1 MKFISIVVVSLN
13 TKNDF
18 VKTISSIEKQEYK
31 NYEIIIVDGDSID
44 GTKNEIIKKKKVI
57 SKIIIE
63 KDKGIYHAMNKGIK
77 LSSGRWIIFMNSGDI
92 FYNKKVLKKFIQ
104 QKITGYDIIH
114 GDTIV
119 STRNLKY
126 LVKSKEFDF
135 NTYLMP
141 FSHQSVF
148 VNSALLKKKNFSLKY
163 KISSDFDFFYNCF
176 LKKKKFKKINNII
189 SVVKSGG
196 LADKNRQKVFNENIM
211 IVSKKRNR
219 VLIYMLYLIKISQYF
234 KNFLKIICPNFF
246 QKTIL
251 KKKYK
256 NYLID

>member
-1 MKFISIVVVSLN
+1 MKFFSIVVVSLN

-18 VKTISSIEKQEYK
+18 IKTISSIEKQEYK
-31 NYEIIIVDGDSID
+31 NYEIITVDGGSID
-44 GTKNEIIKKKKVI
+44 GTRSEIIKKRKII

-63 KDKGIYHAMNKGIK
+63 RDKGIYHAMNKGIK
-77 LSSGRWIIFMNSGDI
+77 VSSGRWLIFMNSGDI
-92 FYNKKVLKKFIQ
+92 FYNKKVLKNFIQ
-104 QKITGYDIIH
+104 KKINGYDIVY

-119 STRNLKY
+119 RTKNLKY

-135 NTYLMP
+135 NTCLMP

-148 VNSALLKKKNFSLKY
+148 VNSTLLKKKNFLLKY
-163 KISSDFDFFYNCF
+163 EISSDFDFFYNCF

-189 SVVKSGG
+189 SIVKSGG

-219 VLIYMLYLIKISQYF
+219 NLIYMLYLIKISQYF
-234 KNFLKIICPNFF
+234 KNFLKIIFPNIFL
-246 QKTIL
+246 KTIL

-256 NYLID
+256 NYLIG

>member
-1 MKFISIVVVSLN
+1 MKFFSIVVVSLN

-18 VKTISSIEKQEYK
+18 IKTISSIEKQEYK

-44 GTKNEIIKKKKVI
+44 GTKNEIIKKKKII

-63 KDKGIYHAMNKGIK
+63 RDKGIYHAMNKGIK
-77 LSSGRWIIFMNSGDI
+77 VSSGRWIIFMNSGDI
-92 FYNKKVLKKFIQ
+92 FYNKKVLKKFI
-104 QKITGYDIIH
+104 KKEIKNYDIIH

-119 STRNLKY
+119 STKNLKY

-135 NTYLMP
+135 KTYLMP

-163 KISSDFDFFYNCF
+163 KISSDFDFFYSCF
-176 LKKKKFKKINNII
+176 LKKRKFKKINNII

-211 IVSKKRNR
+211 IVRKKRNR
-219 VLIYMLYLIKISQYF
+219 ILIYMLYLIKINQYF
-234 KNFLKIICPNFF
+234 KDFLKMIFPNSF
-246 QKTIL
+246 QKIIL

-256 NYLID
+256 NYLIG